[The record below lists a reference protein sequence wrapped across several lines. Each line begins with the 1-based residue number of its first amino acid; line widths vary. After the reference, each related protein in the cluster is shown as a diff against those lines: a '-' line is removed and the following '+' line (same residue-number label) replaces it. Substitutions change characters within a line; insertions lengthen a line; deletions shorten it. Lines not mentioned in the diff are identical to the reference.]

1 MNARGRRGCTSG
13 TGADP
18 GAPKRWGRGGQIAV
32 GSLAATVVG
41 AVIRDLHKPDS
52 VILGLVGA
60 VRQKLLARREAKAA
74 LDLGDAVEVDITE
87 ISTAPAKQD

>member
-1 MNARGRRGCTSG
+1 MNARGRRGCPGG

-18 GAPKRWGRGGQIAV
+18 GAPRKWGRGGQIAV

-41 AVIRDLHKPDS
+41 AVIRDVRKPDS
-52 VILGLVGA
+52 VILGLAGA

-87 ISTAPAKQD
+87 INTAPTKRD